1 MIIEIEIS
9 WKSYKSQKPSRIAT
23 LLGFAHLTL
32 LQISLSFLRNIN
44 MSSTILLDTNAGIK
58 PTNEILEE
66 YTRLSLLTNNVYG
79 FTDAQ
84 M

>member
-1 MIIEIEIS
+1 
-9 WKSYKSQKPSRIAT
+9 
-23 LLGFAHLTL
+23 
-32 LQISLSFLRNIN
+32 
-44 MSSTILLDTNAGIK
+44 MSSTQRWDASYATTNTTILLDTNAGIK

-79 FTDAQ
+79 FTDTQ

>member
-1 MIIEIEIS
+1 
-9 WKSYKSQKPSRIAT
+9 
-23 LLGFAHLTL
+23 
-32 LQISLSFLRNIN
+32 
-44 MSSTILLDTNAGIK
+44 MSSTNSTILLDTNAGIK

-79 FTDAQ
+79 FTDTQ